1 MRQAFMLLEPGE
13 RSKDQ
18 RDVAADLATLA
29 GAVNSVVILAES
41 AGQPVGYV
49 DARGVQFRRNR
60 ITAQG

>member
-41 AGQPVGYV
+41 AGRPAMWTHEAAGST
-49 DARGVQFRRNR
+49 G
-60 ITAQG
+60 TGSPLTW